1 MGIQVAQKF
10 QKWKNSGHFIETIL
24 GGKAQRFYAYSH
36 PVFGIL
42 FNSLITEKTEK
53 FSQIRILQ
61 IFNHNF
67 QIPRPFLFTPAECT
81 A

>member
-1 MGIQVAQKF
+1 MGVQVAPKF

-53 FSQIRILQ
+53 FSQIRILE
-61 IFNHNF
+61 IFKRDF
-67 QIPRPFLFTPAECT
+67 QIPGKF
-81 A
+81 